1 MNLATGARVTPRMK
15 QVLLARLTDTCTIDA
30 PSFTADAYGGRTVSA
45 TASTLNVPCL
55 AQPMNAGDQR
65 SHEGILKA
73 RQGYRVMLAAGTA
86 VALKN
91 TITVN
96 SVVLEVVALDNP
108 LSGEP
113 IRRVICAKIA

>member
-30 PSFTADAYGGRTVSA
+30 PSFAADAYGGRTVSA
-45 TASTLNVPCL
+45 TASTTGIACL

-65 SHEGILKA
+65 SHEGVLKS
-73 RQGYRVMLAAGTA
+73 RQGYRVMLPAGTS
-86 VALKN
+86 VPLKA
-91 TITVN
+91 TITTG
-96 SVVLEVVALDNP
+96 SVTLEVVALDQP

-113 IRRVICAKIA
+113 IRRVICAKIS